1 MELDVALIS
10 VEMTMAILDAV
21 ELYRFFHIGDDE
33 TAALRGVSLSLDA
46 GETVAL
52 VGPSGSGKSTLINCL
67 TGLDEPDGGWV
78 SINKERLTRQSET
91 VRARLRARSFGIM
104 LQSGNLFQHLTIED
118 NIMFQM
124 QIAGKVDAKRVLSLL
139 EAVGISHRGKSYPPT
154 LSGGEI
160 ARAGLATVVAADPP
174 ILIADE
180 PTAEVDAQTEE
191 LLFELFEH
199 RKRAGLTTLLSTHS
213 NALALHAD
221 RIIHIRDGRILDA

>member
-1 MELDVALIS
+1 
-10 VEMTMAILDAV
+10 MAILDAV
-21 ELYRFFHIGDDE
+21 ELYRFFHIGDEE
-33 TAALRGVSLSLDA
+33 TAALRGVSLSLEA

-52 VGPSGSGKSTLINCL
+52 VGPSGSGKTTLLACL
-67 TGLDEPDGGWV
+67 TGLDEPDGGCV
-78 SINKERLTRQSET
+78 SINQERLTRRSET

-124 QIAGKVDAKRVLSLL
+124 QIAGKVDAKRVRSLL
-139 EAVGISHRGKSYPPT
+139 EAVGISHRSKSYPLT

-160 ARAGLATVVAADPP
+160 ARAGLATVIAGDPP

-180 PTAEVDAQTEE
+180 PTAEVDSQTEE

-199 RKRAGLTTLLSTHS
+199 RRRTGLTTLLSTHS
-213 NALALHAD
+213 DALAHHAD